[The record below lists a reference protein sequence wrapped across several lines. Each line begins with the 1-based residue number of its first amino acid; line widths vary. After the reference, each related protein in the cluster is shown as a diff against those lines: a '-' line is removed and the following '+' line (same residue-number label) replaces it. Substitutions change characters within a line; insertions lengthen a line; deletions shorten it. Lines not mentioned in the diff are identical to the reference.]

1 MGSQRGLRFMSL
13 SGPELDLCKQ
23 RCLRRMQAWHRLTM
37 TTLTAE
43 FPDFDLCNAFCI
55 CSLPDPEAVDGG
67 QPLHSFSM
75 AVRSSHNHST
85 WTQTLC
91 GMSSF
96 DIDS

>member
-1 MGSQRGLRFMSL
+1 MSL
-13 SGPELDLCKQ
+13 SGPELYLCKQ

-55 CSLPDPEAVDGG
+55 FSLPDPEAVDGG
-67 QPLHSFSM
+67 QPPLHPFSM
-75 AVRSSHNHST
+75 AAQSSHNHSN
-85 WTQTLC
+85 WAQTLC

-96 DIDS
+96 DFDSWQRATIT